1 MDDDVRIEEDQ
12 NIAVRQSGS
21 AIPRHGRAVGT
32 PGQRDELDAE
42 AMCQRRCPVGRSVI
56 DDQNLVRFSGGE
68 RQRGEGTLQVALAVV
83 DRHNHGNLHPIS
95 PDYQL

>member
-1 MDDDVRIEEDQ
+1 VLVVGAEEGGHLGALPEVSCDAFECRHMDDDVRIEEDQ

-21 AIPRHGRAVGT
+21 AIPRHRRAVGT

-56 DDQNLVRFSGGE
+56 DD
-68 RQRGEGTLQVALAVV
+68 
-83 DRHNHGNLHPIS
+83 
-95 PDYQL
+95 